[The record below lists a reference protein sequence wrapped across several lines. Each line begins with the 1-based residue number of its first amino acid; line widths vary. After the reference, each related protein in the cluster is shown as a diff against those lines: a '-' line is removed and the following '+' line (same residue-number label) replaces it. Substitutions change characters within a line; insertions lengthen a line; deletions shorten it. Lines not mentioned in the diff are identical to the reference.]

1 MRSLGMRNEKITNKD
16 AKVWDCGSKPAMT
29 RVHFDT
35 SSIRRDVA
43 RYVSTIRMC
52 ILILVSVFCLSSCEK
67 ADEYD
72 RSPRAN
78 FEALWKIMDENY
90 CFFSY
95 KEVDWDAVHQRYA
108 ALITDT
114 MNQYALFD
122 TLGNMLRELKDG
134 HTNLY
139 SYFNTSRYWD
149 WYLDYPDNF
158 DWELIED
165 HYIGTDYAIAG
176 GLRYTTL
183 CDGQIGY
190 IYYGSFSSSAG
201 NNALNH
207 IFYQFKDCKGLILD
221 IRNNSGGLL
230 SNAETIAS
238 RFIEEKRLVGY
249 VQHKTGRGHDDF
261 SELYPQYLEPSEG
274 ILWLRPVVVLT
285 NRRCYS
291 AANDFVLKV
300 NPLPNVTTLGDRTGG
315 GCGLPF
321 NSELP
326 NGWAVRFSASPMY
339 DAQKQLTEFGIDPEI
354 PVSLS
359 EEDQKKGIDTLIE
372 RAIELLNAS

>member
-1 MRSLGMRNEKITNKD
+1 MRNKQLTSRD
-16 AKVWDCGSKPAMT
+16 ATVRDCGSKPAMT
-29 RVHFDT
+29 RVHFDM

-52 ILILVSVFCLSSCEK
+52 ILILVSLLCLSSCEK

-108 ALITDT
+108 TLITDT

-149 WYLDYPDNF
+149 WYLDYPENF
-158 DWELIED
+158 DWDLIED
-165 HYIGTDYAIAG
+165 NYIGTDYAIAG

-207 IFYQFKDCKGLILD
+207 LSLIH
-221 IRNNSGGLL
+221 I
-230 SNAETIAS
+230 
-238 RFIEEKRLVGY
+238 
-249 VQHKTGRGHDDF
+249 
-261 SELYPQYLEPSEG
+261 
-274 ILWLRPVVVLT
+274 
-285 NRRCYS
+285 
-291 AANDFVLKV
+291 
-300 NPLPNVTTLGDRTGG
+300 
-315 GCGLPF
+315 
-321 NSELP
+321 
-326 NGWAVRFSASPMY
+326 
-339 DAQKQLTEFGIDPEI
+339 
-354 PVSLS
+354 
-359 EEDQKKGIDTLIE
+359 
-372 RAIELLNAS
+372 

>member
-1 MRSLGMRNEKITNKD
+1 MNEKFGMRNEKITNKD

-261 SELYPQYLEPSEG
+261 S
-274 ILWLRPVVVLT
+274 
-285 NRRCYS
+285 
-291 AANDFVLKV
+291 
-300 NPLPNVTTLGDRTGG
+300 
-315 GCGLPF
+315 
-321 NSELP
+321 
-326 NGWAVRFSASPMY
+326 
-339 DAQKQLTEFGIDPEI
+339 
-354 PVSLS
+354 
-359 EEDQKKGIDTLIE
+359 
-372 RAIELLNAS
+372 